1 VFVVADLDHERRAGL
16 AQRLL
21 VGSPAADTLE
31 DVAASVRMTVA
42 QVDHALGDAAGNP
55 LLFTMAVTLVAAD
68 VPFTSRATMSAAFV
82 ERLAER
88 TGAAGIVVAAC
99 ALGVAYAALLDNG
112 RRYADPYE
120 WAALVDQAGASLQIA
135 GAAEQSVQLLAVPT
149 PTQRRAFELLHI
161 SLPFRLR

>member
-1 VFVVADLDHERRAGL
+1 MFVVADLDHERRAGL

-55 LLFTMAVTLVAAD
+55 LLFTMAVTLFAAD

-88 TGAAGIVVAAC
+88 TGA
-99 ALGVAYAALLDNG
+99 AYAALLDNG

-161 SLPFRLR
+161 SLPLRLR

>member
-21 VGSPAADTLE
+21 IGSPAADTLE

-68 VPFTSRATMSAAFV
+68 VPFTSRATMYAAFV

-88 TGAAGIVVAAC
+88 TGA
-99 ALGVAYAALLDNG
+99 AYAALLDNG

-161 SLPFRLR
+161 SLPLRLR